1 MNSNQED
8 MLVSQRD
15 PSEEYFRVAV
25 ESAPSAMV
33 LVNRDGKIVL
43 INAQTE
49 KVFGYSREELLGRS
63 VEVLVPPA
71 GAGRDLYARRKNGER
86 FPVEIGLNPVET
98 KEGPWV
104 LSSIVDITAR
114 KQAENYRLQLAAIVE
129 FSDDAIIAETLD
141 GAIVSWNAGAA
152 ILYGY
157 PAEEVLGRSISLLI
171 PPDQP
176 DDFPGILDK
185 LRRGEHVAHYET
197 VRLTKDGRRIDVSV
211 TMSPIKDSK
220 NKVCGASAVARD
232 ITDRKRTERQVR
244 EREDRFRIM
253 ADKSPVMIW
262 VSGLDTGCTFFNK
275 PWLEF
280 TGRTL
285 EQEMGNGWSEGVH
298 PEDRQNCLD
307 IHLAAFEARK
317 PFRTEYRL
325 RRGDDAYRWIL
336 DTGVARTEAD
346 GSFAGYIGSCIDISE
361 RKEAEE
367 YRRQA
372 NERLEDRVEQ
382 RRRELS
388 TAATAL
394 QAGAQER
401 LAEITRRRQAQCDL
415 EKSERRYR
423 LLFDNNPQPMW
434 VYDCK
439 TLAFLAVNNAAIRS
453 YGYTREEFLGMAIKD
468 IRPAEDVPAL
478 LEDIRKAN
486 TDLHTDGPW
495 RHKKK
500 DGTILVVEI
509 SSHLIQFGE
518 QDARFVM
525 VTDITERKKLEEQF
539 RQAQRLESIGRLTGG
554 VAHDFNNLL
563 IVINGYSQML
573 LKGLPED
580 HAMREGLTQIGEAGK
595 RGGAL
600 TKQLLAC
607 SRKQVLKPIV
617 LNLNQ
622 EVADTKKML
631 QRLIGED
638 IDLVTR
644 LAPALGNTLADDS
657 QLQQVIMNLAVNA
670 RDALP
675 NGGTLLIETANVTF
689 DEPYCEAH
697 PDAHPGS
704 YVMLGVTDNGAG
716 MTPEVRERLFEPFFT
731 TKPPGAGTGLGLATV
746 HGIVKQNSGWI
757 RVHSEVGRGTTF
769 KIYLPQV
776 DALLP
781 DSRPV
786 SKRELRG
793 NETILLVEDQPEV
806 RAFALVALQHY
817 GYTVYSAGSG
827 DEAVA
832 FCRQFTEPLHLLLT
846 DVVMAGMNG
855 PELAKEMATLR
866 PGLRVLF
873 MSGYTDNVISHQG
886 VLHQDVAYVQK
897 PFTAE
902 SLAEKIRAAFDV

>member
-1 MNSNQED
+1 MRSFEED
-8 MLVSQRD
+8 VLASQHD

-25 ESAPSAMV
+25 ESAPWAMV

-49 KVFGYSREELLGRS
+49 RVFGYSREELLGRS
-63 VEVLVPPA
+63 IEVLVPPA
-71 GAGRDLYARRKNGER
+71 GAGRDIYAWRKNGER
-86 FPVEIGLNPVET
+86 FPVEIGLNPIET
-98 KEGPWV
+98 KEGTWV

-114 KQAENYRLQLAAIVE
+114 KQAENHRLQLAAIVE
-129 FSDDAIIAETLD
+129 SSDDAIIAETLD
-141 GAIVSWNAGAA
+141 GAIVSWNAGAER
-152 ILYGY
+152 LYGY
-157 PAEEVLGRSISLLI
+157 AAEEALGRSISLLI
-171 PPDQP
+171 PLDHPDELS
-176 DDFPGILDK
+176 GILDK
-185 LRRGEHVAHYET
+185 LRRGERVAHYET
-197 VRLTKDGRRIDVSV
+197 VRLAKDGRRIDVSL

-220 NKVCGASAVARD
+220 NKLCGSSAVARD

-253 ADKSPVMIW
+253 ADSSPVMIW

-285 EQEMGNGWSEGVH
+285 EQEIGNGWSEGVH
-298 PEDRQNCLD
+298 PEDRQKCLD

-382 RRRELS
+382 RTQELS
-388 TAATAL
+388 AAVTAL

-434 VYDCK
+434 VYDCQ
-439 TLAFLAVNNAAIRS
+439 TLAFLDVNNAAIRI

-478 LEDIRKAN
+478 LQDICQAN
-486 TDLHTDGPW
+486 TALHTDGPW

-509 SSHLIQFGE
+509 SSHLIQFGD
-518 QDARFVM
+518 QDTRLVM

-539 RQAQRLESIGRLTGG
+539 QQVQRLESIGCLAGG

-595 RGGAL
+595 RAGAL
-600 TKQLLAC
+600 TQQLLAF
-607 SRKQVLKPIV
+607 SRKQVIKPTV

-622 EVADTKKML
+622 EVADIKKML

-644 LAPALGNTLADDS
+644 LAPALGNTLADAS

-675 NGGTLLIETANVTF
+675 KGGTLLIETANVTF

-697 PDAHPGS
+697 PDAHPGP
-704 YVMLGVTDNGAG
+704 YVMLGVTDNGTG

-746 HGIVKQNSGWI
+746 YGIVKQNSGWI
-757 RVHSEVGRGTTF
+757 RVYSEVGRGTTF

-786 SKRELRG
+786 SKRELGG

-827 DEAVA
+827 AEAVA
-832 FCRQFTEPLHLLLT
+832 FCRQFTEPLHLILT
-846 DVVMAGMNG
+846 DVVMPGMTG
-855 PELAKEMATLR
+855 RELAEQMATLR
-866 PGLRVLF
+866 PGLPVLF
-873 MSGYTDNVISHQG
+873 MSGYTNNVISHRG
-886 VLHQDVAYVQK
+886 ALRADVAYVQK